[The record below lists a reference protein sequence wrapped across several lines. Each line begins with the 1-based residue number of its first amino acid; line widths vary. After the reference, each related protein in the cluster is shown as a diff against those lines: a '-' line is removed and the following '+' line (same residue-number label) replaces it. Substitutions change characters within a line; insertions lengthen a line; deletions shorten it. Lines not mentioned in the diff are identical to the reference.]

1 VVRSFDQNR
10 AANSDGSPSV
20 LTHVAT
26 GSAIVFV
33 SLLLVGALAIASV
46 PASIAFGDAPLPG
59 ADFARQLTQL
69 GMGAILAPGALAAA
83 VFIAATSKVGAAAG
97 ILPRTVAVLGYVAA
111 VLLLFGAFF
120 LPLLALPIW
129 TIVVGIALSRHP
141 VPATAPRARTGA
153 SAPTPSPV

>member
-1 VVRSFDQNR
+1 M
-10 AANSDGSPSV
+10 
-20 LTHVAT
+20 

-46 PASIAFGDAPLPG
+46 PASIAFGDAAVPG

-83 VFIAATSKVGAAAG
+83 VFIAATSRLGAAAG
-97 ILPRTVAVLGYVAA
+97 LFPKPVAVIGYVAA

-120 LPLLALPIW
+120 LPFLALPIW
-129 TIVVGIALSRHP
+129 VIVVGITLFRHP
-141 VPATAPRARTGA
+141 IPTIQPRTQIGA
-153 SAPTPSPV
+153 SAPTPSTV